1 MNKHKPLRSRRLL
14 DLAHDVHECKV
25 GIPGVCIGYS
35 VEGCEPAHLPKSM
48 LGGGMGMKSDD
59 VFAAACHDC
68 HAEIDQGG
76 NLSKED
82 RQWYLLRGAARTW
95 SELMK
100 RALLKVAC

>member
-1 MNKHKPLRSRRLL
+1 
-14 DLAHDVHECKV
+14 
-25 GIPGVCIGYS
+25 
-35 VEGCEPAHLPKSM
+35 
-48 LGGGMGMKSDD
+48 MGMKSDD